1 MASITL
7 ILIKSMWKFTTLRMF
22 LNESFRA
29 EYSNCE
35 HKATRT
41 SYNMT
46 TLSLTLKDVL
56 SKLKVNPSE
65 ESSLQDEKV
74 ERRVDTDKSKA
85 AITRDSLTSKED
97 SDEMTGKAQTI
108 GRYDDQ
114 ITPQASIP
122 TGFILGLNV

>member
-1 MASITL
+1 
-7 ILIKSMWKFTTLRMF
+7 
-22 LNESFRA
+22 
-29 EYSNCE
+29 
-35 HKATRT
+35 
-41 SYNMT
+41 
-46 TLSLTLKDVL
+46 VL

-65 ESSLQDEKV
+65 ESSLQEEKV
-74 ERRVDTDKSKA
+74 ESRVDTDKSKA